1 MTEEARQEARPFL
14 ADGPMPTGGR
24 PVLIVWLF
32 VGIVILLLGLTIYS
46 VELLGSG
53 RAFVAAEGV
62 WSKAQKDAVHYLSR
76 YATDRSEDNF
86 QAYERAMAVLDGDRR
101 ARHEFH
107 SSDPD
112 TSVVRQN
119 LLKGG
124 VHPTEVD
131 GLISLYSRLRGF
143 GPMEYAVSLWKRT
156 DLYIDDLQGIAAQLR
171 TSGPLTP
178 EELTRTLQRIE
189 SANRAIAP
197 LEDDFA
203 STLGDMQRTAQSLV
217 VSGILII
224 TGILLI
230 AGITL
235 SRRFLLQNQELQN
248 SLSES
253 ESQLRHLIESAP
265 LPLLIVRAGDQ
276 QLLYANERAL
286 EQFGLDVDSARSH
299 SFRDFHVDPEIRT
312 TLMESLSRQGSVRDF
327 EVHLRGLDGRQ
338 FWLLLSAQPMRYA
351 GSFCLLCALANIDE
365 KKRMQEDMRR
375 KAMYDTLTGLPN
387 RAMFMES
394 LERAMRK
401 ARRRST
407 RFSVLFID
415 LDRFKEVNDSMG
427 HHAGDDLL
435 QTVAQRLGT
444 AIRQSDLV
452 ARLGGDEFVILIE
465 EHGGPEEVMIVAQ
478 KIISMLER
486 PVLIDWR
493 EVAISG
499 SIGIASYPEDGTDL
513 ETIVK
518 NADTAMYRAK
528 ELGRN
533 NFQFYSPELNLLG
546 NQRLQREKQVRDALA
561 NGELFLH
568 YQPEIDLESGRFVA
582 MEALLRWRDPASGVV
597 SAPDFLPLA
606 EESGTINAVGR
617 WVLERALADLKGW
630 REHGLDVMVAVN
642 VAARQLQQHDFPQEV
657 QKALDENA
665 IPPRL
670 LRLEVTET
678 TLMQDSDVAGRSI
691 KSLRALGVEIAID
704 DFGTG
709 YSSLGLVRGLPIQVV
724 KIDKTLVSSCVNKR
738 ECAAIVQ
745 ATSAM
750 ARALSIRLVA
760 EGIETE
766 EQRKLMKSLGCDAG
780 QGYLFATPVQ
790 PEKVAELLKAKS
802 EATTL

>member
-1 MTEEARQEARPFL
+1 M
-14 ADGPMPTGGR
+14 
-24 PVLIVWLF
+24 
-32 VGIVILLLGLTIYS
+32 
-46 VELLGSG
+46 
-53 RAFVAAEGV
+53 
-62 WSKAQKDAVHYLSR
+62 
-76 YATDRSEDNF
+76 
-86 QAYERAMAVLDGDRR
+86 
-101 ARHEFH
+101 EFEKP
-107 SSDPD
+107 DPD
-112 TSVVRQN
+112 KVALRQN

-124 VHPTEVD
+124 VHPTEID
-131 GLISLYSRLRGF
+131 GLVSMYTHLRGF
-143 GPMEYAVSLWKRT
+143 SPMEYAISLWRRS
-156 DLYIDDLQGIAAQLR
+156 DLYIDDLQAIAASLR
-171 TSGPLTP
+171 TNPPAAP
-178 EELTRTLQRIE
+178 EEVARTLQRIE

-203 STLGDMQRTAQSLV
+203 STLSDMQRTAQSLV

-235 SRRFLLQNQELQN
+235 SRRFLVQNQELQN

-299 SFRDFHVDPEIRT
+299 SFRDFHVDPEIRS
-312 TLMESLSRQGSVRDF
+312 TLGESLSRQGSVRDF

-415 LDRFKEVNDSMG
+415 LDRFKEVNDTMG

-493 EVAISG
+493 EVVISG
-499 SIGIASYPEDGTDL
+499 SIGIASYPEDGLDL
-513 ETIVK
+513 ETLVK
-518 NADTAMYRAK
+518 NADAAMYRAK

-568 YQPEIDLESGRFVA
+568 YQPEVEFDSGRFVA

-597 SAPDFLPLA
+597 HAPDFLPLA

-617 WVLERALADLKGW
+617 WVLARALADLKAW
-630 REHGLDVMVAVN
+630 REQGLEVLVTVN
-642 VAARQLQQHDFPQEV
+642 VAARQLQQHDFAEEV
-657 QKALDENA
+657 QKTLEEHG

-670 LRLEVTET
+670 LRLEVTEI
-678 TLMQDSDVAGRSI
+678 TLMQDSDVANRAIKTLRS
-691 KSLRALGVEIAID
+691 LGVEIAID

-724 KIDKTLVSSCVNKR
+724 KIDKSMVSSCLNKK

-750 ARALSIRLVA
+750 ARALAIRLVA
-760 EGIETE
+760 EGIETD
-766 EQRKLMKSLGCDAG
+766 EQKRLMKSLGCDAG
-780 QGYLFATPVQ
+780 QGFLFSTPVE
-790 PEKVAELLKAKS
+790 PEKVPDLLKAKAA
-802 EATTL
+802 ELAAL

>member
-1 MTEEARQEARPFL
+1 MTEEARPFL
-14 ADGPMPTGGR
+14 ADGPLPTGGR

-62 WSKAQKDAVHYLSR
+62 WSKNQKDAVHYLSR
-76 YATDRSEDNF
+76 YAVDRTEDSL
-86 QAYERAMAVLDGDRR
+86 QAYERAIAVVQADRH
-101 ARHEFH
+101 ARMEFEKP
-107 SSDPD
+107 DPD
-112 TSVVRQN
+112 KAALRQN

-124 VHPTEVD
+124 VHPTEID
-131 GLISLYSRLRGF
+131 GLVSMYTHLRGF
-143 GPMEYAVSLWKRT
+143 SPMEYAISLWRRS
-156 DLYIDDLQGIAAQLR
+156 DLYIDDLQAIAASLR
-171 TSGPLTP
+171 TNPPAAP
-178 EELTRTLQRIE
+178 EEVARTLQRIE

-203 STLGDMQRTAQSLV
+203 STLSDMQRTAQSLV

-235 SRRFLLQNQELQN
+235 SRRFLVQNQELQN

-299 SFRDFHVDPEIRT
+299 SFRDFHVDPEIRS
-312 TLMESLSRQGSVRDF
+312 TLGESLSRQGSVRDF

-415 LDRFKEVNDSMG
+415 LDRFKEVNDTMG

-452 ARLGGDEFVILIE
+452 ARLGGDEFVILFE

-499 SIGIASYPEDGTDL
+499 SLGIASYPEDGTDL
-513 ETIVK
+513 ETLVK
-518 NADTAMYRAK
+518 NADAAMYRAK

-568 YQPEIDLESGRFVA
+568 YQPEVEFDSGRFVA

-597 SAPDFLPLA
+597 HAPDFLPLA

-617 WVLERALADLKGW
+617 WVLARALADLKAW
-630 REHGLDVMVAVN
+630 REQGLEVLVTVN
-642 VAARQLQQHDFPQEV
+642 VAARQLQQHDFAEEV
-657 QKALDENA
+657 QKTLEEHG

-670 LRLEVTET
+670 LRLEVTEI
-678 TLMQDSDVAGRSI
+678 TLMQDSDVANRAIKTLRS
-691 KSLRALGVEIAID
+691 LGVEIAID

-724 KIDKTLVSSCVNKR
+724 KIDKSLVSSCVNKK

-750 ARALSIRLVA
+750 ARVLGIRLVA
-760 EGIETE
+760 EGIETD
-766 EQRKLMKSLGCDAG
+766 EQKRLMKSLGCDAG
-780 QGYLFATPVQ
+780 QGFLFSTPVE
-790 PEKVAELLKAKS
+790 PEKVPDLLKAKAA
-802 EATTL
+802 ELAAL

>member
-1 MTEEARQEARPFL
+1 
-14 ADGPMPTGGR
+14 
-24 PVLIVWLF
+24 V
-32 VGIVILLLGLTIYS
+32 
-46 VELLGSG
+46 
-53 RAFVAAEGV
+53 
-62 WSKAQKDAVHYLSR
+62 
-76 YATDRSEDNF
+76 
-86 QAYERAMAVLDGDRR
+86 
-101 ARHEFH
+101 
-107 SSDPD
+107 
-112 TSVVRQN
+112 
-119 LLKGG
+119 
-124 VHPTEVD
+124 
-131 GLISLYSRLRGF
+131 
-143 GPMEYAVSLWKRT
+143 
-156 DLYIDDLQGIAAQLR
+156 
-171 TSGPLTP
+171 
-178 EELTRTLQRIE
+178 
-189 SANRAIAP
+189 
-197 LEDDFA
+197 
-203 STLGDMQRTAQSLV
+203 
-217 VSGILII
+217 
-224 TGILLI
+224 
-230 AGITL
+230 
-235 SRRFLLQNQELQN
+235 QNQELQN

-299 SFRDFHVDPEIRT
+299 SFRDFHVDPEIRS
-312 TLMESLSRQGSVRDF
+312 TLGESLSRQGSVRDF

-415 LDRFKEVNDSMG
+415 LDRFKEVNDTMG

-493 EVAISG
+493 EVVISG
-499 SIGIASYPEDGTDL
+499 SIGIASYPEDGLDL
-513 ETIVK
+513 ETLVK
-518 NADTAMYRAK
+518 NADAAMYRAK

-568 YQPEIDLESGRFVA
+568 YQPEVEFDSGRFVA

-597 SAPDFLPLA
+597 HAPDFLPLA

-617 WVLERALADLKGW
+617 WVLARALAD
-630 REHGLDVMVAVN
+630 V
-642 VAARQLQQHDFPQEV
+642 
-657 QKALDENA
+657 
-665 IPPRL
+665 
-670 LRLEVTET
+670 
-678 TLMQDSDVAGRSI
+678 
-691 KSLRALGVEIAID
+691 
-704 DFGTG
+704 
-709 YSSLGLVRGLPIQVV
+709 
-724 KIDKTLVSSCVNKR
+724 
-738 ECAAIVQ
+738 
-745 ATSAM
+745 
-750 ARALSIRLVA
+750 
-760 EGIETE
+760 
-766 EQRKLMKSLGCDAG
+766 
-780 QGYLFATPVQ
+780 
-790 PEKVAELLKAKS
+790 
-802 EATTL
+802 